1 MRLIGR
7 RLVILVLAL
16 VASAVGVD
24 PNGDEKETCPGGPL
38 GVKPGDVTSSVTEAS
53 GM

>member
-1 MRLIGR
+1 MRLIDR

-16 VASAVGVD
+16 VASADGVD
-24 PNGDEKETCPGGPL
+24 PNGDEKETCPGGPP
-38 GVKPGDVTSSVTEAS
+38 GVKAGDVTSSVTETT

>member
-1 MRLIGR
+1 MRLIGK
-7 RLVILVLAL
+7 RLVILVLGL

-24 PNGDEKETCPGGPL
+24 PNGDEKETCPGGPP
-38 GVKPGDVTSSVTEAS
+38 GAKAGDVTSSVTEAT